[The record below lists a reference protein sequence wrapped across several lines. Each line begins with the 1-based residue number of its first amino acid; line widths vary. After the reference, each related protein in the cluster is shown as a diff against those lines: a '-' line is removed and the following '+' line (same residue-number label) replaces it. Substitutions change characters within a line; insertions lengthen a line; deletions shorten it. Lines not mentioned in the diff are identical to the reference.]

1 MLTLT
6 ILTVVAF
13 LTFCSR
19 CNFFSFFEFSISWFI
34 LGKNSI
40 FKKIWY
46 MMGTFKRSKDFGTVW
61 NQVAGSKWTSPCSGN
76 KSQWLRKT
84 KVYLLLA
91 DWSSSTY
98 NIAHPVHLHFTVV
111 SKVAASRIGRDGR
124 NQLVLTCL
132 ITSYLPEPKRVTWPQ
147 AYCRVAWKMQE
158 ST

>member
-1 MLTLT
+1 
-6 ILTVVAF
+6 
-13 LTFCSR
+13 
-19 CNFFSFFEFSISWFI
+19 
-34 LGKNSI
+34 
-40 FKKIWY
+40 

-132 ITSYLPEPKRVTWPQ
+132 ITSYLPEPSESHGPKLT
-147 AYCRVAWKMQE
+147 ARVAWKMQE
-158 ST
+158 STQNTVCAEHQLSLLKHDYNFPVSFYSYCNECMLDQTAVSVIR